1 MDLWSERRD
10 FLESHGNLLLGSY
23 RHWTGRDLI
32 APGDQAS
39 RRLFEA
45 AFPVLSYGTDPDQTL
60 NYANLCG
67 LSLWEM
73 SWTQLTSTP
82 SRLTAEPV
90 HQAERAAFLNRVR
103 DAGVVDNYSGIRV
116 SARGRRFRIRQ
127 ATVWSVFA
135 EAGDPA
141 GVAATFSDWDLLPDR
156 EAI

>member
-1 MDLWSERRD
+1 MDLWSEHRD
-10 FLESHGNLLLGSY
+10 FLESHGSLLLASY

-32 APGDQAS
+32 QPGDEAP

-45 AFPVLSYGTDPDQTL
+45 SFPVLSYGTDADQTL

-73 SWTQLTSTP
+73 SWSQLTSTP

-90 HQAERAAFLNRVR
+90 HQAERAASLNRVR
-103 DAGVVDNYSGIRV
+103 DSGFVDDYSGIRV

-127 ATVWSVFA
+127 ATVWSVLA
-135 EAGDPA
+135 ENGESR
-141 GVAATFSDWDLLPDR
+141 GVAATFTDWDLLPDR
-156 EAI
+156 ETI